1 MYTLYSDAAG
11 RSLHG
16 DTLEELREQLVN
28 FHLYN
33 RVDAQFDDFL
43 DQAYAVHPLDES
55 EKDYGETVPT
65 PRPLTEDL
73 LLQLAQHVWDTPHV
87 KLEETTD
94 INRLADTLHYM
105 FDMDTSAARDILR
118 DYISQLEQADN
129 STIDE
134 DEISRD
140 DADFLIESV
149 KSARVSGDIA
159 GNKLAE
165 VEEAAADYRGMQEEA
180 DTLRELRDKAITT
193 AVAAGASK
201 ADVAR
206 AAGISKQSVAKVVQ
220 RRRG

>member
-1 MYTLYSDAAG
+1 M
-11 RSLHG
+11 
-16 DTLEELREQLVN
+16 
-28 FHLYN
+28 
-33 RVDAQFDDFL
+33 
-43 DQAYAVHPLDES
+43 HPLDES
-55 EKDYGETVPT
+55 EKDYGETVPE

-118 DYISQLEQADN
+118 DYITQLEQADD